1 MENNIEI
8 HIDNENQ
15 YNTENSVE
23 NFSENTVK
31 LNNETTDKKS
41 LIEDFIKLI
50 TQKLQPNKINT
61 QLEQSKEEVNEE
73 KNEQQLENNIQ
84 SNNLDKQKEEILV
97 IDRFEDGFAVCE
109 NRLYGIIKAD
119 GSYLVK
125 PKYKDIDKFTY
136 GFAIVKAENYKEGLI
151 DLNGYEI
158 IPTVYDTINIINEK
172 YVVVR
177 QNFKEGLLETNGK
190 MRLPVIYESVGEN
203 IVDDMVQVQLCGYLG
218 IAKLMD

>member
-8 HIDNENQ
+8 HIDNESQ

-23 NFSENTVK
+23 NFSENTVE

-84 SNNLDKQKEEILV
+84 SNNLEKQKEEILV

-109 NRLYGIIKAD
+109 NRSTLEMKNIKISEIPNTA
-119 GSYLVK
+119 
-125 PKYKDIDKFTY
+125 
-136 GFAIVKAENYKEGLI
+136 KEGDVI
-151 DLNGYEI
+151 KFINNKYELDEQI
-158 IPTVYDTINIINEK
+158 KIEIEERINNKI
-172 YVVVR
+172 
-177 QNFKEGLLETNGK
+177 QNLFD
-190 MRLPVIYESVGEN
+190 S
-203 IVDDMVQVQLCGYLG
+203 
-218 IAKLMD
+218 

>member
-109 NRLYGIIKAD
+109 NRSTLEMKNIKISEIPNTA
-119 GSYLVK
+119 
-125 PKYKDIDKFTY
+125 
-136 GFAIVKAENYKEGLI
+136 KEGDVI
-151 DLNGYEI
+151 KFINNKYELDEQTKI
-158 IPTVYDTINIINEK
+158 EIEERINNKI
-172 YVVVR
+172 
-177 QNFKEGLLETNGK
+177 QNLFD
-190 MRLPVIYESVGEN
+190 S
-203 IVDDMVQVQLCGYLG
+203 
-218 IAKLMD
+218 

>member
-8 HIDNENQ
+8 HIDNESQ

-23 NFSENTVK
+23 NFSENTVE

-61 QLEQSKEEVNEE
+61 QLEQSKEEVNEG

-84 SNNLDKQKEEILV
+84 SNNLEKQKEEILV

-109 NRLYGIIKAD
+109 NRSTLEMKNIKISEIPNTA
-119 GSYLVK
+119 
-125 PKYKDIDKFTY
+125 
-136 GFAIVKAENYKEGLI
+136 KEGDVI
-151 DLNGYEI
+151 KFINNKYELDEQTKI
-158 IPTVYDTINIINEK
+158 EIEERINNKI
-172 YVVVR
+172 
-177 QNFKEGLLETNGK
+177 QNLFD
-190 MRLPVIYESVGEN
+190 S
-203 IVDDMVQVQLCGYLG
+203 
-218 IAKLMD
+218 